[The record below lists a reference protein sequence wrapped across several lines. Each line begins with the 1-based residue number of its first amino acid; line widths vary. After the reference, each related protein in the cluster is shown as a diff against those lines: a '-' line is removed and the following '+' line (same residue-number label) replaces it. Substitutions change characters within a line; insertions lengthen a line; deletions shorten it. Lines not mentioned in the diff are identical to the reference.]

1 MHLWVHIV
9 ISFWCYVS
17 DFFLQSCSSQGYK
30 FLSRS
35 SCSPSVV
42 FDGLCSHDLLLFL
55 VYLSVASFLKCSES
69 RILKHDDDFVAAAA
83 LADEAWI
90 MQITT

>member
-1 MHLWVHIV
+1 M
-9 ISFWCYVS
+9 
-17 DFFLQSCSSQGYK
+17 
-30 FLSRS
+30 
-35 SCSPSVV
+35 V

-69 RILKHDDDFVAAAA
+69 RILKHDVDLATAAA

-90 MQITT
+90 LQITT

>member
-1 MHLWVHIV
+1 M
-9 ISFWCYVS
+9 
-17 DFFLQSCSSQGYK
+17 
-30 FLSRS
+30 
-35 SCSPSVV
+35 V

-69 RILKHDDDFVAAAA
+69 QILKHDGDLAAAA

-90 MQITT
+90 LQITT